1 LRASSSWAFRSH
13 FLRPQRH
20 RIAPLLLVLRRRR
33 QRLRCIDDY
42 EKPDWN
48 PKKRTGFATR
58 LSTVKTC
65 ISH

>member
-1 LRASSSWAFRSH
+1 VC
-13 FLRPQRH
+13 PQRH
-20 RIAPLLLVLRRRR
+20 RIAALLLVLRRRW

-58 LSTVKTC
+58 LLTAKTC